1 MLQTWEHILNGLCDV
16 LKNDPKIRSDVFD
29 ENSRKTVCGYIIF
42 FNISINDSSGL

>member
-29 ENSRKTVCGYIIF
+29 EKFTENSLRIYYF
-42 FNISINDSSGL
+42 L